1 MVLAGIPPSRLESDL
16 RQVHSP
22 LPASI
27 SPAAAG
33 CEAQS
38 LAGGGGRSAAP
49 RGGGW
54 ARPHLKALVRTE
66 HRDMNA
72 LPLKLVVGAWPSARV
87 RIQGQESA
95 RHIDEVAM
103 EASNRNVTSPS
114 RKVQAIIQNSPL
126 DLIDM
131 GKGLKVQTDKPHLV
145 SLGSGRLSTAI
156 TLLPLG
162 EGRTMIGSAAKDIV
176 LQGAGLASEHC
187 YIENVCGTLTLH
199 PCGNACAVD
208 GLQVK
213 QPTRLTQGC
222 MICLGQ
228 STFLRFNHPAEAKWM
243 KSMIPAA
250 ERSPGAAYGLTA
262 ESECLVNGNH
272 PLSLNDVHKGQG
284 VRPRPSHS
292 SLVSSIEKD
301 LQDIMDSLV
310 MEDSSSPRKK
320 ISANAQSPVSS
331 VMNGGGHY
339 FLSPP
344 LSPGAMSVGS
354 SYDNASPPFS
364 PLSSPAS
371 SGSCTSHSPSSQEQG
386 PPIPPVVPV
395 RSSSYNHAMQ
405 PPQQRPPPPPGGG
418 SSLDL
423 RGSTIGT
430 SGAHLA
436 GSPKM
441 QRRAMHGIPL
451 SPKPGQRALPPEGPG
466 LSAFSSTRRAAES
479 TQLGHPNQH
488 VPLGSVSPSDYVAG
502 SPQAQPTNIPS
513 SPRLAPKFQSP
524 SSQRLK
530 IVALQERPPS
540 PFREGREP
548 PGIDRHLASS
558 PSRQVLARG
567 FQPLET
573 VGFIHVNQ
581 DSRSLQPPE
590 SPRMGRRSVESMRD
604 LPPLSPSLS
613 RRAAPLPSAL
623 SPQARTPQESPSQQT
638 KLAKEVPESPRIRRK
653 AAKPLERHEDFSSSS
668 SLTGK
673 NLRTRS
679 PSPIFQAELVSQ
691 RKPSFGITLSPAY
704 SLGSLVVPSP
714 RQSPRAQRKLS
725 GDLRLP
731 VSTRE
736 RKNSITEI
744 SDNEDDLLEYHRRQR
759 EERLREQE
767 MERLERQRLET
778 ILNLCAEY
786 TRTDGTTD
794 TGNSHQHFP
803 SDGDATINILTARRH
818 SKGSASLAALG
829 LGKAIE
835 ETGEALGPQQRES
848 LEKSD
853 EENLKEECSSTE
865 STHHEQHEDSTG
877 SKTKEAALLEE
888 EWVRVLGHVDE
899 LKSHVK
905 ELEQQLQESS
915 HEAEMERALLQGE
928 RESEMIQLQQEQKIV
943 QQLQEKLCE
952 LDSSIQKE
960 RDKEAEAL
968 ETETKLF
975 EDLEFQQLEKE
986 SRLEEE
992 RETVSQQLL
1001 QSKAECHRSIAKR
1014 KERVAA
1020 LESQANHIRLQAAQ
1034 ESERLAKEKNTMLQ
1048 LLQKEKEKLVSLER
1062 RYHLV
1067 TGGRSFPKTS
1077 SALKEETLHI
1087 SEPYDLLEETK
1098 PQNPLLGASAS
1109 LGPFSAHS
1117 YPKMQEEY
1125 MRLSDVFRFY
1135 CNVYGPDQDTKAS
1148 AVATAAAPL
1157 ACLLAVPPAAN
1168 EYVTVDQLS
1177 GILGNVRADLGLA
1190 PPASP
1195 LGHHTSGFTPQVAS
1209 SAGCL
1214 PSPAPPLSSSFI
1226 SAEMEKQL
1234 QGGPVQLSALDL
1246 EKWYM
1251 AHFEASSPASP
1262 HSSPPP
1268 LPAKAHSSRKLFQVY
1283 RAKMDSDTG
1292 STLPRTKSGSASSSQ
1307 LSVATLGRSSS
1318 PKGPLHPQ
1326 NGTGSLPR
1334 NLAATLQDIETK
1346 RQLALQQK
1354 GQQVIE
1360 EQKRRL
1366 AELKQKA
1373 AAEAQSQWEAL
1384 HGQPHYPPS
1393 SYPPLMHHS
1402 ILHHHPPHGIGHRAE
1417 DMDHAYD
1424 TLSLESS
1431 DSMET
1436 SISTGGN
1443 SACSPDNMSSAS
1455 GVEAVK
1461 IEEMEKMLKE
1471 AHAEKSRLM
1480 ESREREMELR
1490 RQALEDERRRREQ
1503 LERRLQDETAHRQK
1517 LIEKEVKMRE
1527 KHFSQGGDCHWGGT
1541 DEAALLLQARP
1552 LTRYLPIRK
1561 EDFDLKT
1568 HIESSGHNVDTC
1580 YHVILTEKMCKGYL
1594 VKMGGKI
1601 KSWKKRWFVFDR
1613 MKRTVSYY
1621 VDKHETKL
1629 KGVIYFQAIEEVYYD
1644 HLRSA
1649 AKKGLFNLSLANQL
1663 ADILPIHFR
1672 RESPNP
1678 ALTFCVKTHD
1688 RLYYMVAPSA
1698 EAMRIWMDVIVTG
1711 AEGYTQFMN

>member
-1 MVLAGIPPSRLESDL
+1 M
-16 RQVHSP
+16 
-22 LPASI
+22 

-38 LAGGGGRSAAP
+38 LDGGRGRSAAP

-103 EASNRNVTSPS
+103 EASNRNVTSPT

-250 ERSPGAAYGLTA
+250 ERSPGAPYGLTA

-272 PLSLNDVHKGQG
+272 QLSLNDVHKGQG

-441 QRRAMHGIPL
+441 QRRAVHGIPL

-479 TQLGHPNQH
+479 AQLGHPNQH

-548 PGIDRHLASS
+548 PGVDRHLASS

-623 SPQARTPQESPSQQT
+623 SPQARNPQESPSQQT

-744 SDNEDDLLEYHRRQR
+744 SDNEDDLLEYHRCQR

-786 TRTDGTTD
+786 TRTDSTTD

-803 SDGDATINILTARRH
+803 SDGDATINILKARRH

-960 RDKEAEAL
+960 RDKQQNPLLVPPQNCISTQGPISRSLVGDDPFPCRKERAKVDAERKELEKLQALYNESKSQLDNCPESMREQLQDQMRREAEAL

-1168 EYVTVDQLS
+1168 E
-1177 GILGNVRADLGLA
+1177 
-1190 PPASP
+1190 
-1195 LGHHTSGFTPQVAS
+1195 
-1209 SAGCL
+1209 
-1214 PSPAPPLSSSFI
+1214 
-1226 SAEMEKQL
+1226 
-1234 QGGPVQLSALDL
+1234 
-1246 EKWYM
+1246 
-1251 AHFEASSPASP
+1251 
-1262 HSSPPP
+1262 
-1268 LPAKAHSSRKLFQVY
+1268 VY

>member
-1 MVLAGIPPSRLESDL
+1 M
-16 RQVHSP
+16 
-22 LPASI
+22 

-38 LAGGGGRSAAP
+38 LDGGRGRSAAP

-103 EASNRNVTSPS
+103 EASNRNVTSPT

-250 ERSPGAAYGLTA
+250 ERSPGAPYGLTA

-272 PLSLNDVHKGQG
+272 QLSLNDVHKGQG

-441 QRRAMHGIPL
+441 QRRAVHGIPL

-479 TQLGHPNQH
+479 AQLGHPNQH

-548 PGIDRHLASS
+548 PGVDRHLASS

-623 SPQARTPQESPSQQT
+623 SPQARNPQESPSQQT

-744 SDNEDDLLEYHRRQR
+744 SDNEDDLLEYHRCQR

-786 TRTDGTTD
+786 TRTDSTTD

-803 SDGDATINILTARRH
+803 SDGDATINILKARRH

-960 RDKEAEAL
+960 RDKQQNPLLVPPQNCISTQGPISRSLVGDDPFPCRKERAKVDAERKELEKLQALYNESKSQLDNCPESMREQLQDQMRREAEAL

-1077 SALKEETLHI
+1077 SALKE
-1087 SEPYDLLEETK
+1087 
-1098 PQNPLLGASAS
+1098 
-1109 LGPFSAHS
+1109 
-1117 YPKMQEEY
+1117 
-1125 MRLSDVFRFY
+1125 
-1135 CNVYGPDQDTKAS
+1135 
-1148 AVATAAAPL
+1148 
-1157 ACLLAVPPAAN
+1157 
-1168 EYVTVDQLS
+1168 
-1177 GILGNVRADLGLA
+1177 
-1190 PPASP
+1190 
-1195 LGHHTSGFTPQVAS
+1195 
-1209 SAGCL
+1209 
-1214 PSPAPPLSSSFI
+1214 
-1226 SAEMEKQL
+1226 
-1234 QGGPVQLSALDL
+1234 
-1246 EKWYM
+1246 
-1251 AHFEASSPASP
+1251 
-1262 HSSPPP
+1262 
-1268 LPAKAHSSRKLFQVY
+1268 VY